1 VLKLL
6 SLAFRF
12 NSYRSSR
19 IDPHAVHLLAD
30 FIKDRS
36 SLKNVV
42 PLTVDIEPACP
53 NQAVKN
59 LPHDAGQNKQAA

>member
-1 VLKLL
+1 
-6 SLAFRF
+6 
-12 NSYRSSR
+12 
-19 IDPHAVHLLAD
+19 DPHAVHLLAD
-30 FIKDRS
+30 SIKDRS

>member
-6 SLAFRF
+6 ILAFHF
-12 NSYRSSR
+12 SSYRSSR

-30 FIKDRS
+30 FLEDKS

-42 PLTVDIEPACP
+42 PLTADLEPVCA
-53 NQAVKN
+53 NHAVKN
-59 LPHDAGQNKQAA
+59 LPHDARQNKQAA